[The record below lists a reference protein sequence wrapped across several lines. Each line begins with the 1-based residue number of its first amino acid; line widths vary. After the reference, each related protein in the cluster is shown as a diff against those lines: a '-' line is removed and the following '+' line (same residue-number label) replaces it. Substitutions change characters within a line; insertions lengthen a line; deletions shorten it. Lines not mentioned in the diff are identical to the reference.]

1 MRKRFL
7 VVLALAMVFS
17 LVLSSVAMAAP
28 EGNKISNELELTV
41 TVEEEVEMGTIKV
54 NDDLAT
60 ISVKGLWDVFS
71 VSTQPPEGYNG
82 NVKGKVEVVNGNI
95 NGFKLEYLE
104 QGGGPNHGK
113 FFEMTF
119 DNNEAYFGP
128 AEGFPWQVVDDS
140 IFRVTWLAA
149 DNYEFK
155 LSIMGGEGFGTELAS
170 DTVTVNVAEGNAVAL
185 THSIN
190 GELTSEPVSTT
201 VNEGET
207 MDYEV
212 AAQLVGD
219 VSHVDGTLYI
229 CDVQKEDGDNWTA
242 ASSDD
247 FEIIKVDGDENT
259 QGINKTFT
267 QEGDIL
273 RGYWGPP
280 AGFTLDEQK
289 DTKMTIKFNNAGT
302 YKVKVYAIQ
311 VTPVESIQ
319 IQ

>member
-7 VVLALAMVFS
+7 VVLALALVFS
-17 LVLSSVAMAAP
+17 LVFSSVVMAAP
-28 EGNKISNELELTV
+28 EGNKISNELELNV

-60 ISVKGLWDVFS
+60 ISVEGLWDVFS

-95 NGFKLEYLE
+95 NGFKLEFLE

-119 DNNEAYFGP
+119 EGDVAYFGP

-170 DTVTVNVAEGNAVAL
+170 GTVTVNVAEGNAVAL

-190 GELTSEPVSTT
+190 GELTSESISTT
-201 VNEGET
+201 VNEGKT
-207 MDYEV
+207 MDYKV
-212 AAQLVGD
+212 AAQLVGGA
-219 VSHVDGTLYI
+219 SHVDGTLYI
-229 CDVQKEDGDNWTA
+229 CDVQKKDGDNWTA

-247 FEIIKVDGDENT
+247 FKIIKVDSDDNT
-259 QGINKTFT
+259 QGINETFT
-267 QEGDIL
+267 QEGNVL
-273 RGYWGPP
+273 RGYWGPS
-280 AGFTLDEQK
+280 AGFTLDGAR
-289 DTKMTIKFNNAGT
+289 DTTMTIEFNNAGT
-302 YKVKVYAIQ
+302 YKVEVYAIQ
-311 VTPVESIQ
+311 VAPADEADL
-319 IQ
+319 